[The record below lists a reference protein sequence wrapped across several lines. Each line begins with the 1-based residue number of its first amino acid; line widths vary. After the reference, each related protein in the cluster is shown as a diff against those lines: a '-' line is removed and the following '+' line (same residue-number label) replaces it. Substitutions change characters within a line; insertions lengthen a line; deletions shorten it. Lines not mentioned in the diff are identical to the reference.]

1 MAKKINI
8 EPLGAR
14 VLVLPLEGESQ
25 TPGGVLLPETAK
37 EKPQQG
43 VVVAAGPGARK
54 ESGERIAM
62 DVKVDD
68 TVLYA
73 RYAGTSIKLDGQ
85 EYLILKET
93 DILAIVENG
102 KKK

>member
-1 MAKKINI
+1 MATKINI

-43 VVVAAGPGARK
+43 
-54 ESGERIAM
+54 
-62 DVKVDD
+62 
-68 TVLYA
+68 TVEA
-73 RYAGTSIKLDGQ
+73 IGDPD
-85 EYLILKET
+85 EMET
-93 DILAIVENG
+93 DLKVGDRVLFPKYTGTEIKFEGKTYLLMNEDDVLARI
-102 KKK
+102 K

>member
-43 VVVAAGPGARK
+43 
-54 ESGERIAM
+54 
-62 DVKVDD
+62 
-68 TVLYA
+68 TVEA
-73 RYAGTSIKLDGQ
+73 IGDPD
-85 EYLILKET
+85 EMET
-93 DILAIVENG
+93 DLKVGDRVLFPKYTGTEIKFEGKTYLLMNEDDVLARI
-102 KKK
+102 K

>member
-43 VVVAAGPGARK
+43 
-54 ESGERIAM
+54 
-62 DVKVDD
+62 
-68 TVLYA
+68 TVEA
-73 RYAGTSIKLDGQ
+73 IGDPD
-85 EYLILKET
+85 EMET
-93 DILAIVENG
+93 DLKVGDRVLFPKYTGTEIKFEGNTYLLMNEDDVLARI
-102 KKK
+102 K